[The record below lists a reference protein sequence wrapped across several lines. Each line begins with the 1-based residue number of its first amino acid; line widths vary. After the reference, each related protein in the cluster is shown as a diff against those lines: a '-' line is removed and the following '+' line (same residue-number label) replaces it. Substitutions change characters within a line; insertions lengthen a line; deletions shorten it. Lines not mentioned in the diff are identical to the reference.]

1 MQKPQLPIGIHEKLT
16 LEAPDTWN
24 VDDFQGYER
33 MAVSRG
39 NTVLETIFDE
49 TRTPL
54 PKLIASVRW
63 SQLRFPYREF
73 AIACGMSPNGYKP
86 MEQDP
91 KPRAIPHREKYTKLL
106 RFWEKQGI
114 ASGIREQLI
123 DLLTIPE
130 LLDEHPESAD
140 LLDVVQ
146 HMRSEAELVL
156 GIDQMT
162 AFYHRIGYDV
172 GHEAVEK
179 KFHSFYNTAWQ
190 RQRTGT
196 VPDYRTLLELVN
208 TMYAGRGDAK
218 TRMRTLRLQQ
228 AEAVWEGVKRK
239 QYLDRTLE
247 PPLADMLIAM
257 ERHIATTHDATLTA
271 ETLRDAFGLGP
282 MHSQHLIQCELIEPD
297 AMLHAMTTCVP
308 AKGRKD
314 MQAAWAAAFEAEQQR
329 GSFRRLCQE
338 AMAERGYTAADVA
351 TILGVKAPE
360 DRGKEPVEREYRY
373 RPDSE
378 VRGVLLHNQVSRQ
391 IAVEAMVQ
399 IVARDT
405 THADALRQ
413 AYIHDRTRFF
423 MRTGARLSGNGLRM
437 RIARELANMSM
448 AELALHFLPK
458 KDHGNAAVVRAKDL
472 ELQRL
477 ERNEGKTHSIT
488 HGRVLRIVD
497 GVAATRAQEALGRAA
512 SYGELSPETL
522 SSDGVQSFA
531 QQLIAALKTGAGGIS
546 DAMRNMARNDDEW
559 LRSDLITTMAEGT
572 FVPTLPQLRL
582 MAKSTAD
589 AALPEEVLANW
600 YARFPQALTGG
611 VMLFGTFAK
620 PLPRV
625 LCTLI
630 ATKESNPITFFKDR
644 VPGVVPTVGTKHL
657 RSLEAG
663 ESVDWKYLHKYLLA
677 CGLQPGQMSYKLAKL
692 LYDNG
697 GDTAA
702 AIRELKPGLEKARL
716 QPSAL
721 TLPGLL
727 PEELGQKKKK

>member
-1 MQKPQLPIGIHEKLT
+1 MPKAQLPVGIHDKLS
-16 LEAPDTWN
+16 LAEPDTWN

-39 NTVLETIFDE
+39 NTVLETIFRE
-49 TRTPL
+49 TRTQL
-54 PKLIASVRW
+54 PKLVASVRW
-63 SQLRFPYREF
+63 SQLRYPYREF

-86 MEQDP
+86 MEQDQ
-91 KPRAIPHREKYTKLL
+91 KPRSAPHREKYTKLL
-106 RFWEKQGI
+106 HFWEKQGI
-114 ASGIREQLI
+114 SSGIREQLL
-123 DLLTIPE
+123 DLLTVPE
-130 LLDEHPESAD
+130 LLETHPESAD
-140 LLDVVQ
+140 VLDAMR

-156 GIDQMT
+156 GIDHMT

-172 GHEAVEK
+172 GHDSVEA
-179 KFHSFYNTAWQ
+179 KFHGFYNTAWQ
-190 RQRTGT
+190 RERTGT
-196 VPDYRTLLELVN
+196 VPDYRALLELVH

-228 AEAVWEGVKRK
+228 AEVVWEGVKRK

-247 PPLADMLIAM
+247 PVLADMLIAM
-257 ERHIATTHDATLTA
+257 ERHIATTQDATLTA
-271 ETLRDAFGLGP
+271 ETLRDTFGFGP
-282 MHSQHLIQCELIEPD
+282 MHSQHLIQCELIEPE
-297 AMLHAMTTCVP
+297 AMSQAMAACVP
-308 AKGRKD
+308 AKDRKE
-314 MQAAWAAAFEAEQQR
+314 MQTAWADAFEAEQQR

-351 TILGVKAPE
+351 NILGVQAPE

-399 IVARDT
+399 VVARDAA
-405 THADALRQ
+405 HADTLRQ
-413 AYIHDRTRFF
+413 AYIYDRTRFF
-423 MRTGARLSGNGLRM
+423 QRTGARLSGDGLRM
-437 RIARELANMSM
+437 RIARELANISM
-448 AELALHFLPK
+448 AELALQFLPK
-458 KDHGNAAVVRAKDL
+458 KDHGNVAVVRAKDL

-477 ERNEGKTHSIT
+477 ERNEGKAHTIT
-488 HGRVLRIVD
+488 HGKVDRILQ
-497 GVAATRAQEALGRAA
+497 GIASKRAQEAMDRAA
-512 SYGELSPETL
+512 RYGEISPETL

-546 DAMRNMARNDDEW
+546 DAMRDMSRKDDEW
-559 LRSDLITTMAEGT
+559 LRSDLITAMAEGT

-589 AALPEEVLANW
+589 AALPQEVLADW
-600 YARFPQALTGG
+600 HARFPQALSGG
-611 VMLFGTFAK
+611 VMLFGTVTK

-630 ATKESNPITFFKDR
+630 AMRESNPITFFKDR

-657 RSLEAG
+657 RSLEAE
-663 ESVDWKYLHKYLLA
+663 ESVDWKYIHKYLLA
-677 CGLQPGQMSYKLAKL
+677 CGLQPGQTSYRLAKL
-692 LYDNG
+692 LHENG
-697 GDTAA
+697 GNTSA
-702 AIRELKPGLEKARL
+702 AIRELMPALAKARL

-727 PEELGQKKKK
+727 PEELEQKKKK